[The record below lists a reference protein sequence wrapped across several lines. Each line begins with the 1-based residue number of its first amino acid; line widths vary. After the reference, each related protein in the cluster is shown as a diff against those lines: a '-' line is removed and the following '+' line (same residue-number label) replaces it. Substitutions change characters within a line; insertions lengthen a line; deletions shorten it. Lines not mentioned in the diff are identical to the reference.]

1 MRFEIRVVVLQC
13 CLMHSATKAEAAGTR
28 QPRAAPRRTFRIHN
42 TYGICTPDSVVLVH
56 FNSMLQC
63 LPLGIATTQVTT
75 TLHSPLN
82 RERRL
87 CWMGCSLPTTP
98 QTENDDYKMF
108 SLLKRR
114 SVFVSGTAYRIL
126 RAMEQVITSA
136 RKERPC

>member
-1 MRFEIRVVVLQC
+1 
-13 CLMHSATKAEAAGTR
+13 
-28 QPRAAPRRTFRIHN
+28 
-42 TYGICTPDSVVLVH
+42 
-56 FNSMLQC
+56 
-63 LPLGIATTQVTT
+63 
-75 TLHSPLN
+75 
-82 RERRL
+82 
-87 CWMGCSLPTTP
+87 MGCSLPTTP